1 MAWKSAGGPSTLYD
15 INPQTSTFSS
25 NATQAE
31 YAVKRLV
38 DAGLTYDQAKRAV
51 DSVATQTKQYA
62 GKSATGRV
70 KYTAGDTIVS
80 KADMQLLLAQAQGQ
94 ANAQAQAEAARTKAK
109 RSEWEQKYDVS
120 REATIGAVDT
130 QTQAAQ
136 AELDWA
142 GQFAQSTMDFW
153 ADQETEFAPFMEKMK
168 SGLMSELST
177 REEMVAGIKGALG
190 TGTGDNAAAQ
200 AIRDVKARTTAEK
213 GERGRELARLGI
225 DPTSGRYRGAMDRM
239 TSEGIATQAMAANQA
254 RGEEKERYLTH
265 AKDYLGQMTGGAYT
279 DAMSAVNN
287 VYLDK
292 AKTEADMMAQVG
304 QAYSGASAS
313 FGKAA
318 KNRLGIQQEDAEMLG
333 YYDAGVQATSATPTS
348 GIKGADIIGLSDFR
362 RV

>member
-1 MAWKSAGGPSTLYD
+1 
-15 INPQTSTFSS
+15 
-25 NATQAE
+25 
-31 YAVKRLV
+31 
-38 DAGLTYDQAKRAV
+38 
-51 DSVATQTKQYA
+51 
-62 GKSATGRV
+62 
-70 KYTAGDTIVS
+70 
-80 KADMQLLLAQAQGQ
+80 
-94 ANAQAQAEAARTKAK
+94 
-109 RSEWEQKYDVS
+109 
-120 REATIGAVDT
+120 
-130 QTQAAQ
+130 
-136 AELDWA
+136 
-142 GQFAQSTMDFW
+142 
-153 ADQETEFAPFMEKMK
+153 
-168 SGLMSELST
+168 
-177 REEMVAGIKGALG
+177 
-190 TGTGDNAAAQ
+190 
-200 AIRDVKARTTAEK
+200 
-213 GERGRELARLGI
+213 
-225 DPTSGRYRGAMDRM
+225 M